1 MHKRTCTTPGC
12 DKPHRAKGLC
22 ATHYNKRNPN
32 KYRMVTVQCGY
43 CGKDCD
49 KEAGRANKYA
59 NLYCSAQCR
68 DWDRYGACKL
78 PANHWARW
86 YGRTCKIPLSRV
98 RRDEVIPCAWCGEH
112 YHATRAAS
120 KYCKETC
127 SRKAGKARRRARE
140 ASAPGEF
147 AWSEVM
153 RIHLMAERRCSYCDT
168 VTDQPDPDHVVPL
181 SRGGRNDIGNILPC
195 CKQCNGDKGDMTLA
209 EWAEYRARRGKAQVR
224 VEFNR
229 SEARFRHLIEGVA
242 TGSSHRL
249 KIEFERAA

>member
-1 MHKRTCTTPGC
+1 MTHRTCEHPGC
-12 DKPHRAKGLC
+12 NKPHRARGLC
-22 ATHYNKRNPN
+22 ATHYNQVHAPN
-32 KYRMVTVQCGY
+32 RHKKKPVECSFCGETVMKDGGERRGRRPTCSNECRSWLTRPY
-43 CGKDCD
+43 C
-49 KEAGRANKYA
+49 R
-59 NLYCSAQCR
+59 
-68 DWDRYGACKL
+68 L
-78 PANHWARW
+78 PHDHWALW
-86 YGRTCKIPLSRV
+86 YGRTCKLPVPRV
-98 RRDEVIPCAWCGEH
+98 RRDEVVPCAWCGECF
-112 YHATRAAS
+112 HATRAAS